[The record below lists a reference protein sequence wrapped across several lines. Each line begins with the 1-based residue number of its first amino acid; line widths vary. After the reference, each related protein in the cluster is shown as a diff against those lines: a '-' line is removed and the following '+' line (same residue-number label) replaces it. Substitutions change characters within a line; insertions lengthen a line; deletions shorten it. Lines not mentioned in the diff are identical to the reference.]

1 MMHSLFT
8 PAHTQRSDYVAAI
21 IDEITTLM
29 SHLGVADSASGTV
42 DWVKWDALTSLQLEL
57 NNISDMSA
65 AGFITLGNREHF
77 LVRIAEIEA
86 EFISLGLASM
96 ASQDLGISGELDF
109 PTSNVAADAA
119 LYDDLAALDGTFG
132 TNRYGWHMVAVAGV
146 TSDLKTIL
154 FGTALMEN
162 ATGPDFDRLLE
173 DEEPSLDTP
182 SKDSGKDDSGDIQAS
197 ASGQYDEIS

>member
-65 AGFITLGNREHF
+65 AGFITPGNREHF
-77 LVRIAEIEA
+77 LVRVAEIEA

-109 PTSNVAADAA
+109 PTSNVVADAA

-132 TNRYGWHMVAVAGV
+132 TNSSHG
-146 TSDLKTIL
+146 KC
-154 FGTALMEN
+154 N
-162 ATGPDFDRLLE
+162 GPGL
-173 DEEPSLDTP
+173 
-182 SKDSGKDDSGDIQAS
+182 
-197 ASGQYDEIS
+197 